1 MSTASHAGHYYNR
14 AWVISGGCLIWG
26 VVTVGFSMAR
36 TLREGIFF
44 WAFNGLGLA
53 LARARAAAPRNS
65 ALPVPHRHSSCAA
78 VFRKPEAQTRLPC
91 AAALKSRLWGAP

>member
-1 MSTASHAGHYYNR
+1 LCLPGPHRARSRAAADACARAGHYYNR

-26 VVTVGFSMAR
+26 VVTVGFSLAR

-53 LARARAAAPRNS
+53 LVRARGPPRKS
-65 ALPVPHRHSSCAA
+65 DALC
-78 VFRKPEAQTRLPC
+78 L
-91 AAALKSRLWGAP
+91 L

>member
-1 MSTASHAGHYYNR
+1 MQALSSPLGGFLGAQPQVIARGLLCALMRAPTTRSRSRAAADGRARAGHYYNR

-26 VVTVGFSMAR
+26 VVTVGFSLAR

-53 LARARAAAPRNS
+53 LVRARG
-65 ALPVPHRHSSCAA
+65 L
-78 VFRKPEAQTRLPC
+78 L
-91 AAALKSRLWGAP
+91 

>member
-1 MSTASHAGHYYNR
+1 MVWPLSAGHYYNR

-53 LARARAAAPRNS
+53 LVRIWIAC
-65 ALPVPHRHSSCAA
+65 LECA
-78 VFRKPEAQTRLPC
+78 VFNVLDFLPP
-91 AAALKSRLWGAP
+91 AL

>member
-1 MSTASHAGHYYNR
+1 MCAPEPHETRSGAAADARARAGHYYNR

-26 VVTVGFSMAR
+26 VVTVGFSLAR

-53 LARARAAAPRNS
+53 LVRARRLAQVVGLEALWGPLAAAPGTGT
-65 ALPVPHRHSSCAA
+65 LC
-78 VFRKPEAQTRLPC
+78 TGC
-91 AAALKSRLWGAP
+91 

>member
-1 MSTASHAGHYYNR
+1 MVWSSFAGHYYNR

-53 LARARAAAPRNS
+53 LVRPWTA
-65 ALPVPHRHSSCAA
+65 
-78 VFRKPEAQTRLPC
+78 F
-91 AAALKSRLWGAP
+91 